1 MPSEPGEIRVFATL
15 REIEER
21 SGKAEEIAR
30 SVGEVV
36 GQVSPYT
43 ESQTGAG
50 GSEIRILVEVDE
62 YIRRKTLLAQPGAI
76 LAAVDLATLDV
87 VSLKVVGVSRVD
99 LYSMVG
105 AREALTPYPIVHDP
119 RGLLAKPQLLVEP
132 LLAFRFDNWKL
143 LEGRAATYAIEP
155 RSPVVLPKPE
165 YLETLVG
172 MRGEVVLGAYTIGE
186 EPVMLGGRVARAL
199 LSFDDLFY
207 HTFVVGTTG
216 SGKTTFIKNLIK
228 SLLNLNK
235 GVAVVCID
243 ENGDYVQTIFDPRW
257 ELESERAER
266 DEEKI
271 ANQLYGGV
279 GGLKEI
285 NVLLPVTKH
294 LAKGVA
300 SVEKLAEKYYEIY
313 LKKLHMQACPEA
325 ECDVKVEGEK
335 AGEDIL
341 SVLSLTVFN
350 EQSRTKEIRKVRI
363 IPYALNYNILKERI
377 AELYPYF
384 TARAREAFPN
394 ILRIFSTESEIKML
408 KSRFITEVSEERGE
422 ERRRVRRV
430 PNLKLATSL
439 EELVQNLDEIDGVGG
454 SKVFANFAK
463 MFEQTLRNLI
473 NGLSNLNQMGI
484 FDVRVGERVIREPDV
499 ETFIRNDSLTVLDLR
514 PLSMLDEPL
523 TKGAKRILTL
533 RLLNRILG
541 WKMEKEFEKT
551 PPTIVLVDEAHR
563 FFPRAA
569 GTEEEREYVEY
580 VSGALERVARLGRV
594 RGLGL
599 ILSTHSPKD
608 VHSVVLNLCNNKVV
622 FRLEPSLAEEL
633 GLPREQRDLVSRAS
647 DRVGVV
653 TSHALR
659 LHYAT
664 FKTPPP
670 VLGHFKVRG

>member
-1 MPSEPGEIRVFATL
+1 MPSEREEDEVFSL
-15 REIEER
+15 LEEMKKR
-21 SGKAEEIAR
+21 MDAAESIA
-30 SVGEVV
+30 SQIGEVV
-36 GQVSPYT
+36 GRVSPYT
-43 ESQTGAG
+43 ESQAGARG
-50 GSEIRILVEVDE
+50 NELRVLVELDS
-62 YIRRKTLLAQPGAI
+62 YLDRKKHLAQPGAV
-76 LAAVDLATLDV
+76 LAAVDLATLEV
-87 VSLKVVGVSRVD
+87 VSLKVVGVLRTD
-99 LYSMVG
+99 FYSMLG
-105 AREALTPYPIVHDP
+105 SREFLTPYPMVQDP
-119 RGLLAKPQLLVEP
+119 RGLLTKPQLLVEP
-132 LLAFRFDNWKL
+132 LLAFRFDAGKL
-143 LEGRAATYAIEP
+143 LEGKAASYVIEP
-155 RSPVVLPKPE
+155 RSPVVIPKPE

-172 MRGEVVLGAYTIGE
+172 IRGEVVLGALTIGE

-199 LSFDDLFY
+199 LPFDDLFY

-243 ENGDYVQTIFDPRW
+243 ENGDYVQTIFDPLW
-257 ELESERAER
+257 ELESEGAER
-266 DEEKI
+266 LEEEI
-271 ANQLYGGV
+271 ANQLYGRV

-294 LAKGVA
+294 LAKGVS
-300 SVEKLAEKYYEIY
+300 SVEELAEKYYEDY

-325 ECDVKVEGEK
+325 ECNVKVEEEK
-335 AGEDIL
+335 AKEVTIP
-341 SVLSLTVFN
+341 VLSLTILN
-350 EQSRTKEIRKVRI
+350 EQNGVKEIRKVRI

-394 ILRIFSTESEIKML
+394 IFRTFTNGSKIEEL
-408 KSRFITEVSEERGE
+408 KSRISRECGRA
-422 ERRRVRRV
+422 
-430 PNLKLATSL
+430 PNLTLATSL
-439 EELVQNLDEIDGVGG
+439 EGLIQNLDEIEKVGG
-454 SKVFANFAK
+454 FKVFAYY
-463 MFEQTLRNLI
+463 MRIFEQTLRNLV
-473 NGLSNLNQMGI
+473 NGLNNINQMGI
-484 FDVRVGERVIREPDV
+484 FDVRIGERVIREPDV
-499 ETFIRNDSLTVLDLR
+499 EMFIRSDSLTVLDLR
-514 PLSMLDEPL
+514 PLSMLEEPL
-523 TKGAKRILTL
+523 TRGAKRILTL

-551 PPTIVLVDEAHR
+551 SPTIVLVDEAHR

-633 GLPREQRDLVSRAS
+633 GLPREQRDFVSKAS

-659 LHYAT
+659 LHFAT

>member
-36 GQVSPYT
+36 GRVSPYT

-50 GSEIRILVEVDE
+50 GSEIRVLLEVDE

-132 LLAFRFDNWKL
+132 LLAFRFDDGRL

-199 LSFDDLFY
+199 LPFDDLFY

-243 ENGDYVQTIFDPRW
+243 ENGDYVQTVFDPRW
-257 ELESERAER
+257 ELESEGAEKLER
-266 DEEKI
+266 EI

-285 NVLLPVTKH
+285 TVLLPVTKH
-294 LAKGVA
+294 LAKGIA
-300 SVEKLAEKYYEIY
+300 SVEKLAEKYYEDY

-325 ECDVKVEGEK
+325 EYDIKVEGEN
-335 AGEDIL
+335 IP
-341 SVLSLTVFN
+341 VLSLTLLN
-350 EQSRTKEIRKVRI
+350 ERNGTKETRKVRI
-363 IPYALNYNILKERI
+363 IPYALNYNVLKERI

-394 ILRIFSTESEIKML
+394 IFRTFTNGSKIEEL
-408 KSRFITEVSEERGE
+408 KSRISRECGRA
-422 ERRRVRRV
+422 
-430 PNLKLATSL
+430 PNLTLATSL
-439 EELVQNLDEIDGVGG
+439 EGLIQNLDEIEKVGG
-454 SKVFANFAK
+454 FKVFAYY
-463 MFEQTLRNLI
+463 MRIFEQTLRNLV
-473 NGLSNLNQMGI
+473 NGLNNINQMGI
-484 FDVRVGERVIREPDV
+484 FDVRIGERVIREPDV
-499 ETFIRNDSLTVLDLR
+499 EMFIRSDSLTVLDLR

-633 GLPREQRDLVSRAS
+633 GLPRERRDLVSRAS

>member
-1 MPSEPGEIRVFATL
+1 MPSELGETRVFDAL
-15 REIEER
+15 GEIEER
-21 SGKAEEIAR
+21 SGRTEEIAR

-36 GQVSPYT
+36 GWVSPYT
-43 ESQTGAG
+43 ESRTGTG
-50 GSEIRILVEVDE
+50 GSEIRVLVEVDE

-105 AREALTPYPIVHDP
+105 AREALTPYPIAHDP
-119 RGLLAKPQLLVEP
+119 RGLLTKPQLLVEP
-132 LLAFRFDNWKL
+132 LLAFRFDGGRL
-143 LEGRAATYAIEP
+143 LEGRAVTYAIEP

-165 YLETLVG
+165 HLETLVG

-199 LSFDDLFY
+199 LPFDRLFS

-228 SLLNLNK
+228 SLLNLDK

-257 ELESERAER
+257 ELESGENERLEG
-266 DEEKI
+266 EI
-271 ANQLYGGV
+271 ASQLYGGV

-285 NVLLPVTKH
+285 TVLLPVTKH
-294 LAKGVA
+294 LAEGVA
-300 SVEKLAEKYYEIY
+300 DAGELAERYYEDF
-313 LKKLHMQACPEA
+313 LKKQHMQACPEA
-325 ECDVKVEGEK
+325 EHSVEV
-335 AGEDIL
+335 GEDGVP
-341 SVLSLTVFN
+341 VLTLKLPN
-350 EQSRTKEIRKVRI
+350 GQNGKEDRRVRVV
-363 IPYALNYNILKERI
+363 PFALNYGAHI
-377 AELYPYF
+377 AELYPNF
-384 TARAREAFPN
+384 TAKAKEAFAN
-394 ILRIFSTESEIKML
+394 VFRIFSDEG
-408 KSRFITEVSEERGE
+408 EVR
-422 ERRRVRRV
+422 
-430 PNLKLATSL
+430 KLRAPFKLAPATSL
-439 EELVQNLDEIDGVGG
+439 EELVENLDEIWKGG
-454 SKVFANFAK
+454 RDAPERYLKVHH
-463 MFEQTLRNLI
+463 QTFLNLL
-473 NGLSNLNQMGI
+473 NGLSNLKEMGI
-484 FDVRVGERVIREPDV
+484 FDVAIGGQVVREPSAEALV
-499 ETFIRNDSLTVLDLR
+499 RSGSLTVMDLR
-514 PLSMLDEPL
+514 PLSVLEGPL
-523 TKGAKRILTL
+523 LRGAKRILTL
-533 RLLNRILG
+533 RLLNALLA
-541 WKMEKEFEKT
+541 WKMRREFEKT

-569 GTEEEREYVEY
+569 GTEEEREYLEN
-580 VSGALERVARLGRV
+580 VSLALDKIARLGRV

-608 VHSVVLNLCNNKVV
+608 VHSVVLNLCNTKVV

-633 GLPREQRDLVSRAS
+633 GLPKELRDIVSRAS

-670 VLGHFKVRG
+670 VLGHFKARA

>member
-1 MPSEPGEIRVFATL
+1 MQSERSESEIFATL
-15 REIEER
+15 RELEKRSSEAER
-21 SGKAEEIAR
+21 IAR
-30 SVGEVV
+30 EVGEVV
-36 GQVSPYT
+36 GRVSPYT
-43 ESQTGAG
+43 ESQAG
-50 GSEIRILVEVDE
+50 TEGGELRILVEVDK
-62 YIRRKTLLAQPGAI
+62 YIQLKKLLAQPGAV

-87 VSLKVVGVSRVD
+87 VSLKVAGVSRVD
-99 LYSMVG
+99 FYSMMGV
-105 AREALTPYPIVHDP
+105 REALTPHPIVHDP

-132 LLAFRFDNWKL
+132 LLAFRFDNGKL
-143 LEGRAATYAIEP
+143 LGGRAAGYVIEP
-155 RSPVVLPKPE
+155 RSPAVLPKPE
-165 YLETLVG
+165 YLETLAG
-172 MRGEVVLGAYTIGE
+172 IKGEVVLGALTIGE
-186 EPVMLGGRVARAL
+186 EPVTSERGVAKAL
-199 LSFDDLFY
+199 LPFDDLFY
-207 HTFVVGTTG
+207 HMFVVGTTG
-216 SGKTTFIKNLIK
+216 SGKTTFIKNLIE

-243 ENGDYVQTIFDPRW
+243 ENGDYVQTVFDPRW
-257 ELESERAER
+257 ELESEGAEKLER
-266 DEEKI
+266 EI

-285 NVLLPVTKH
+285 TVLLPVTKH

-300 SVEKLAEKYYEIY
+300 DVKKLAEKYYEDY

-325 ECDVKVEGEK
+325 ECNVKVEEEKVFKVEGEK
-335 AGEDIL
+335 AKEVTIP
-341 SVLSLTVFN
+341 VLSLTILN
-350 EQSRTKEIRKVRI
+350 EQNGIKEIRKVRI

-384 TARAREAFPN
+384 TVRAKEAFPN
-394 ILRIFSTESEIKML
+394 IFRIFSNNNEMEKLISRIKQQ
-408 KSRFITEVSEERGE
+408 RG
-422 ERRRVRRV
+422 RS
-430 PNLKLATSL
+430 PKLSLATSL
-439 EELVQNLDEIDGVGG
+439 EELVHNLDEIDRVGG
-454 SKVFANFAK
+454 LEELANFAK
-463 MFEQTLRNLI
+463 MFKQTLINLI

-484 FDVRVGERVIREPDV
+484 FDVRIGERVIREPDV
-499 ETFIRNDSLTVLDLR
+499 EMFIRSDSLTVLDLR
-514 PLSMLDEPL
+514 PLSMLEEPL

-533 RLLNRILG
+533 RLLNRILA

-569 GTEEEREYVEY
+569 GTEEERDYVEY

-633 GLPREQRDLVSRAS
+633 GLPRELRDLVSRAS